1 MRVKKVENHWYTLI
15 YIYIYIYIITITK
28 QRLSFYIP
36 FQQRYWYGT
45 AVVMQSACSFW
56 PLTQCWQNDTQ
67 LSTHYCSV
75 ALLIEY
81 TQTLNI
87 VVVFC
92 LVWAVDHI
100 LQHGQETL
108 KVDSLAWHVCKQ
120 GQKWREGSRR
130 ANDVKQCTAST
141 WHYTSLLPIT
151 VKKQAS
157 EICHGESSWQ
167 CFRCS

>member
-1 MRVKKVENHWYTLI
+1 MRVKKVENHWY
-15 YIYIYIYIITITK
+15 K
-28 QRLSFYIP
+28 QRLSFYIQ

-87 VVVFC
+87 VFECC
-92 LVWAVDHI
+92 LVWAVDHK
-100 LQHGQETL
+100 LQHWQETL
-108 KVDSLAWHVCKQ
+108 KVDSLVCHVCKR
-120 GQKWREGSRR
+120 GQKWREGSQLWNY
-130 ANDVKQCTAST
+130 ALQAPVTTPAFYQ
-141 WHYTSLLPIT
+141 LQL
-151 VKKQAS
+151 KKQAS

-167 CFRCS
+167 C